1 MAKVVIRTSRWQRI
15 AMIEQSCKTIPTQ
28 WYTWA
33 ALWNVESEAL
43 SIIRYPFLL
52 PPPPTLYIHN
62 NAHSQHKH
70 IKHTTTTN
78 NYNTSLIHS
87 LTHSLTR
94 FAQTN
99 RKPKYGMKVQ

>member
-1 MAKVVIRTSRWQRI
+1 MAKNCYDRAILQDDTN
-15 AMIEQSCKTIPTQ
+15 AMVHMGSLMERGVGGPVNYQVPIS
-28 WYTWA
+28 
-33 ALWNVESEAL
+33 
-43 SIIRYPFLL
+43 

-99 RKPKYGMKVQ
+99 RKPKYGMKAQ